1 MSAILGS
8 GTWES
13 LTSIGLPSASIYTA
27 GSNPFTPLA
36 NLNGSRSVLSPLKML
51 NLVKTA
57 VFGLESYSGLL
68 YTDKLIDC

>member
-8 GTWES
+8 GTWGS
-13 LTSIGLPSASIYTA
+13 LTGTGLPSASSYTA

-36 NLNGSRSVLSPLKML
+36 TFTGSRSVLSPLKML

-57 VFGLESYSGLL
+57 VFGLESCSGLL
-68 YTDKLIDC
+68 YTDKLIDY